1 MKKNAK
7 GVGLAIIGAG
17 RVGLFRGEVAARHPA
32 VEWIG
37 IAELNH
43 NRGGDV
49 AARIGADFV
58 TTDYR
63 ALLGRPEVTA
73 AIIATDEHLHVDP
86 ILAAVERGVPM
97 LVEKPLAT
105 DLAQSACVLKAI
117 TDAKLDA
124 VVGYT
129 QRFRRKWLAGK
140 EKVRS
145 GALGDVTMVT
155 SRAFMNR
162 LVAIDNYK
170 RTDDPAAISPMV
182 ISGTHALDIVMWY
195 LEGKQPVECYARS
208 VDKVLGPL
216 YHGIDATAGMIMCAD
231 GTIYHLNISWALPV
245 TWPGAVY
252 SLEVGVN
259 GTHGVLTIDDTHR
272 DMVLAVSAPQSEGY
286 APDESRLVDFLG
298 SYPPGD
304 MALGEL
310 RGPMREETDSFLN
323 RVSLGL
329 PTQAAS
335 AAEAHDR
342 LMLTKALDLSAKLKA
357 PVKLPLD
364 PEVEHARSAG
374 RARLI
379 CCLSIIFSESRH
391 PPSDR
396 SPRASLFG
404 IMLHVSRHSDEQDHD
419 LGDLFERAHYIAGLT
434 VDLTHAQPRHQRDDR
449 DQQQCGNNGA
459 PRVETEQQY
468 DKGDRRRR
476 RDAFAR
482 RPARI
487 MGQAIAARRRQQPH
501 QNRHRG
507 ARGTMRADQRPHHR
521 MGIGQ
526 TCERGDPQQQRQHQ
540 GANAISACTAVAHDV
555 EFLLPCVA
563 AAETVCGIGEAVL
576 VQRAGDDKCSRDSQC
591 SGRPSRQAEPMR
603 ERINQRANQ
612 PDDEAGERQR
622 PGRFRDRLFRRRAG
636 KRQARA
642 EGEARLELLRPIL
655 EPNAGNRCHAA

>member
-563 AAETVCGIGEAVL
+563 AAETVCGIGETVL
-576 VQRAGDDKCSRDSQC
+576 MQRAGDDKCSRDSQC

>member
-7 GVGLAIIGAG
+7 GIGLAIIGAG

-49 AARIGADFV
+49 GARIGADFI
-58 TTDYR
+58 TTSHR
-63 ALLGRPEVTA
+63 ELLARPEVTC

-97 LVEKPLAT
+97 LIEKPLAT
-105 DLAQSACVLKAI
+105 DLAQSARVLKAI

-129 QRFRRKWLAGK
+129 QRFRRKWLGAK
-140 EKVRS
+140 EKVRT
-145 GALGDVTMVT
+145 GALGDVTLVT

-170 RTDDPAAISPMV
+170 RTDDPASISPMV

-195 LEGKQPVECYARS
+195 LEMKTAVECYARS

-216 YHGIDATAGMIMCAD
+216 YHGIDATAGMIMFAD
-231 GTIYHLNISWALPV
+231 GTVHNLSISWALPV

-252 SLEVGVN
+252 SLEVGIN

-286 APDESRLVDFLG
+286 APDASRLVDFMG

-310 RGPMREETDSFLN
+310 RGPMAEETVSWLN

-329 PTQAAS
+329 PTQAAT
-335 AAEAHDR
+335 AAEAHHR

-364 PEVEHARSAG
+364 PE
-374 RARLI
+374 
-379 CCLSIIFSESRH
+379 
-391 PPSDR
+391 
-396 SPRASLFG
+396 
-404 IMLHVSRHSDEQDHD
+404 
-419 LGDLFERAHYIAGLT
+419 
-434 VDLTHAQPRHQRDDR
+434 
-449 DQQQCGNNGA
+449 
-459 PRVETEQQY
+459 
-468 DKGDRRRR
+468 
-476 RDAFAR
+476 
-482 RPARI
+482 
-487 MGQAIAARRRQQPH
+487 
-501 QNRHRG
+501 
-507 ARGTMRADQRPHHR
+507 
-521 MGIGQ
+521 
-526 TCERGDPQQQRQHQ
+526 Q
-540 GANAISACTAVAHDV
+540 G
-555 EFLLPCVA
+555 
-563 AAETVCGIGEAVL
+563 
-576 VQRAGDDKCSRDSQC
+576 
-591 SGRPSRQAEPMR
+591 
-603 ERINQRANQ
+603 
-612 PDDEAGERQR
+612 
-622 PGRFRDRLFRRRAG
+622 RRA
-636 KRQARA
+636 A
-642 EGEARLELLRPIL
+642 
-655 EPNAGNRCHAA
+655 